1 MSIQEMRLNKKQKKL
16 LENTEREAR
25 EWLQTSSRYLFEEDV
40 EYELR
45 LLGQYNII
53 EKNAGYPEWI
63 SSNSL
68 STKIYNII
76 KKMNF
81 GDMSQAIIKQNT
93 ILFLKLND

>member
-53 EKNAGYPEWI
+53 EKNAGYPD
-63 SSNSL
+63 S
-68 STKIYNII
+68 
-76 KKMNF
+76 
-81 GDMSQAIIKQNT
+81 
-93 ILFLKLND
+93 LKLMWYWREIADEIIEDWREQGKD